1 MIKLLA
7 TLALS
12 DSGYKMPSSSLG
24 LPSISGGYTSQRTN
38 LMFVQDETLA
48 GNGHFAIE
56 IPFGDKKQKLC
67 KQHFFISQEK
77 GVTLKVT
84 FSSMLG

>member
-1 MIKLLA
+1 MTKLLA

-12 DSGYKMPSSSLG
+12 DNVYKIPSSNLG
-24 LPSISGGYTSQRTN
+24 LPSISGGNTSHKTN
-38 LMFVQDETLA
+38 LMFVLDETLA

-56 IPFGDKKQKLC
+56 IPSRDKKQKLC
-67 KQHFFISQEK
+67 KQHFFTSQGK
-77 GVTLKVT
+77 GVTLQVT